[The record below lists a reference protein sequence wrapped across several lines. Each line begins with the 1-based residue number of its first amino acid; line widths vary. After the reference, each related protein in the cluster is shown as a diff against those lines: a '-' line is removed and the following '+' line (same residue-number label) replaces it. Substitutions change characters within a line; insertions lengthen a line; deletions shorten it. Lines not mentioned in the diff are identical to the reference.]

1 MQQAQNAAGGEWRKH
16 WPLVLAATAGFSLH
30 PIPTYAMGMFIEPL
44 AQAFGWSRTQIT
56 AGMTIT
62 AATMVLLSPFVGAII
77 DRWGTRRLA
86 IPGTILTALSIAS
99 FGLASG
105 SPTQWLLL
113 WLGFALV
120 SLASK
125 QTVWTAA
132 VSSVFLAG
140 RGLALAV
147 TLSGVAIAQIL
158 VPPISYWL
166 IETYGWRLGFILL
179 GLVWG
184 AIVLVPV
191 LLFLF
196 DAHDRHRSLQA
207 AAPQTPP
214 PPRLTGLSAQEALR
228 SVVLW
233 RIGAATLI
241 TMLLGIGVIV
251 HLVPILTEA
260 GIARQHA
267 AFMASLAG
275 AAGIVGKLFTGW
287 LMDRR
292 EASMIGSATLAIAG
306 IGFLLLLEPFR
317 TPALTLAAMAIIGY
331 STGAKLQIAAY
342 LTSRYGGM
350 RNFGKIFG
358 VVSSLV
364 AVGSGLGPILA
375 SAIRDATGSYTPM
388 LLVGIAGSLISGLL
402 IFRLG
407 AYPQWPTAPGR
418 APVSS

>member
-1 MQQAQNAAGGEWRKH
+1 MQQAQTAAAGEWRKH
-16 WPLVLAATAGFSLH
+16 WPLVFAAMAGFSLH
-30 PIPTYAMGMFIEPL
+30 PIPTYAIGIFIEPL
-44 AQAFGWSRTQIT
+44 TQAFGWSRTQIT

-62 AATMVLLSPFVGAII
+62 AATMVLLSPFVGAVI

-86 IPGTILTALSIAS
+86 ISGTILTALSIAS
-99 FGLASG
+99 FGLANG
-105 SPTQWLLL
+105 SAFQWLAL
-113 WLGFALV
+113 WTGFALV

-132 VSSVFLAG
+132 VSSMFLAG

-166 IETYGWRLGFILL
+166 IESYGWRVGFILL

-196 DAHDRHRSLQA
+196 DAHDRHRSLA
-207 AAPQTPP
+207 AANPQTAPP
-214 PPRLTGLSAQEALR
+214 AALTGLSTQEALR
-228 SVVLW
+228 SVILW
-233 RIGAATLI
+233 RISAATLI

-260 GIARQHA
+260 GVPRQNA

-275 AAGIVGKLFTGW
+275 AAGIGGKLITGW

-292 EASMIGSATLAIAG
+292 DASIIGSVTLAVAG

-317 TPALTLAAMAIIGY
+317 TPALTLLAMAIIGY

-375 SAIRDATGSYTPM
+375 SAIRDNTGSYTPM
-388 LLVGIAGSLISGLL
+388 LLVGIAGSIVSGLL

-407 AYPQWPTAPGR
+407 SYPDWATSAEIPPAIP
-418 APVSS
+418 